1 MRFKERRLQKVD
13 KRYNEYLSIFENY
26 LNEYFNNLNN
36 LSPVL
41 KNAMEYSVKN
51 GGKRIRPVLTLA
63 VADMLGIDF
72 QSVLNYALAIEM
84 VHSYSLVHDDL
95 PCMDNDDYRRGK
107 LSTHKKFGEALG
119 VLTGDALLNSAF
131 EVALISKNL
140 PDAHIKA
147 VKTIFELAGAKGM
160 ISGQVLDLE
169 SENKSLDE
177 ETLIKIY
184 TDKTCKLL
192 IAPVVVPSIIA
203 NDVYYDNLTQ
213 FAFNLGVMFQI
224 SDDILDVE
232 GDFELLGKSLNKDL
246 DSDKFTA
253 IKLWGLGGAK
263 QKAEYYYNQ
272 CINNIKDIPNNQF
285 LLDFTYKIYT
295 RKR

>member
-1 MRFKERRLQKVD
+1 MQKVD